1 MRQKISNDQISRT
14 IKSLNKLINT
24 DLRSLAADVGCSV
37 YYMKS
42 TIDLFVRLELIY
54 RYGNR
59 IIVPEIIPDL
69 TLEKLQQLTPNINY
83 HRDRLEAVRGTKDA
97 EIIRSIHIMGHL
109 YLIQSD
115 KNTITIDECVKLT
128 NAAKSSAK
136 LMLDLLVRSEYMK
149 KGGMESYTFIKE
161 IPVVSRLFNFVQ
173 DLRTQ
178 YPYRMLAKT
187 VELDEEIVKPKVKEE
202 KVEIKHT
209 PNLDWIDSYANSFE
223 SITTQREHLLLLN
236 TLKSAAVCI

>member
-24 DLRSLAADVGCSV
+24 DLRSLATDVGCSV

-54 RYGNR
+54 RYSDR

-69 TLEKLQQLTPNINY
+69 TLEKLQQLTPNVNY
-83 HRDRLEAVRGTKDA
+83 HKYRLEAVRGTKDA

-109 YLIQSD
+109 YLIQSEQD
-115 KNTITIDECVKLT
+115 TITIDECVKLT

-149 KGGMESYTFIKE
+149 KGGIESYTFIKE

-173 DLRTQ
+173 DLRAQ
-178 YPYRMLAKT
+178 HPSKVLAKT
-187 VELDEEIVKPKVKEE
+187 IELDEEVVEPKAKEE

>member
-37 YYMKS
+37 YYMKN

-54 RYGNR
+54 RYSDK

-69 TLEKLQQLTPNINY
+69 TLEKLQQLTPNESY
-83 HRDRLEAVRGTKDA
+83 HKDRLEAARGTKDA
-97 EIIRSIHIMGHL
+97 EIIRGIHIMGHL
-109 YLIQSD
+109 YLIQSEQEA
-115 KNTITIDECVKLT
+115 ITIEEYAKLT
-128 NAAKSSAK
+128 NTAESSAK
-136 LMLDLLVRSEYMK
+136 MIFDLLVRAEYMK

-187 VELDEEIVKPKVKEE
+187 VELNEEIVKPKVKEE